1 MINNKNNSIREYI
14 VDHILIFDG
23 AMGSLY
29 LEKYSGACELANL
42 NHREVILQ
50 IHKEYIEAGA
60 KAIKTNTFGA
70 NTCNLSVSKEELR
83 EIIILAV
90 DLAKEAVGDKDIYIF
105 ADMGPITDIQEHSI
119 EEYKFII
126 DVFLSQ
132 GIDCFIFE
140 TLSTDEYLK
149 EICEYIREK
158 CQSAYIISQFAVA
171 PDGFT
176 RLGLSGKNIINR
188 MIECAEI
195 DAVGFNCIS
204 GSHHLAKYL
213 KQFNKEDKKFSV
225 MPNAGY
231 PSMLDNRLVF
241 GNASDFFAKNISDMV
256 NDGVKIVGGC
266 CGTNPL
272 YIKKI
277 VEGLASYSP
286 TKLIKYRGMVKSIKD
301 VVLPENEL
309 LLAMKKGEK
318 IIAVE
323 LDPPMNTDIE
333 FFMEG
338 ANRLKQQGVNAIT
351 IADCPLAKARV
362 DSSLLACKLKRELDI
377 TPIPHMTCRDRN
389 LNATKALLL
398 GLNIE
403 GVENVLVVTGDPVPS
418 PMRDEIKTMFS
429 FNSAILAKHISELNN
444 DVFVKPFGIYGAINI
459 NAVNF
464 QAQLNQA
471 KKKVANGVT
480 VLFTQPVLS
489 EEAFHNLIQI
499 KKELDVKVMGG
510 IIPIVSHRNAN
521 FMNNE
526 IAGINVSEDIIRQY
540 EGIDKEEATKL
551 AIKLSVEIAKKIT
564 DYVDG
569 YYIITPFRRVDIV
582 EQIIKEIREF

>member
-70 NTCNLSVSKEELR
+70 NTSNLSVYKEELR

-188 MIECAEI
+188 MIECEEI